1 MNVGKIKKVEV
12 IKGHYLKATDVKC
25 KHSKTICFYCENPDC
40 KYGVRDDESAK
51 KAQKKY
57 RETHAEQNRE
67 RKRKWR
73 EKKKQEREA
82 SKIE

>member
-25 KHSKTICFYCENPDC
+25 KHSETICFYCENPDC
-40 KYGVRDDESAK
+40 KYGIRDNESAK

-57 RETHAEQNRE
+57 RQNHSEKEKE
-67 RKRKWR
+67 RHRKYR
-73 EKKKQEREA
+73 EKKKLEKTKQL
-82 SKIE
+82 